1 MWLFTHFIW
10 KCLTLLW
17 ITYQISKKNRLILF
31 WRIGIGRNH
40 PKRLTPANLR
50 GQRSDFETSFLMAL
64 HLSLLITP
72 IVHCYPL
79 YQALWSFI
87 ERGGSKLLIEMG
99 QRGSS
104 GCKFILIPQRD
115 VRDYS
120 RAPSWLQGLLASY
133 NLTFGRHS
141 WSCLYLSNTQN
152 LLFLLLKLFFFLLK

>member
-1 MWLFTHFIW
+1 MWLFTHLIW
-10 KCLTLLW
+10 ECLTLLW
-17 ITYQISKKNRLILF
+17 VTYQISKRNRLILF
-31 WRIGIGRNH
+31 WRRNH
-40 PKRLTPANLR
+40 PKCLTPANLR

-64 HLSLLITP
+64 HLSLLISP

-79 YQALWSFI
+79 YRALWSFI

-120 RAPSWLQGLLASY
+120 RAPSWQGKD
-133 NLTFGRHS
+133 FGQVTTLDSGGTLVVIYQIHTIFCFYFWS
-141 WSCLYLSNTQN
+141 W
-152 LLFLLLKLFFFLLK
+152 FFSS

>member
-1 MWLFTHFIW
+1 MWLFTHLIW
-10 KCLTLLW
+10 ECLTLLW
-17 ITYQISKKNRLILF
+17 VTYQISKRNRLILF
-31 WRIGIGRNH
+31 WRRNH
-40 PKRLTPANLR
+40 PKCLTAANLR

-64 HLSLLITP
+64 HLSLLISP

-79 YQALWSFI
+79 YRALWSFI

-120 RAPSWLQGLLASY
+120 RVPSWLQGLLASY
-133 NLTFGRHS
+133 NLRFWRH
-141 WSCLYLSNTQN
+141 SCLYLSNTQN
-152 LLFLLLKLFFFLLK
+152 LLFLLLKLIFFLLE